1 MARPNRKGNTPYPLP
16 FVFFFLSTCSDSF
29 FLLSPNFLLLPYHTP
44 MTFSMQQE
52 YSKALH
58 IGRFENKLTQLAEPT
73 EQEIRQMRQ
82 EQQQSRRT
90 QDMER

>member
-1 MARPNRKGNTPYPLP
+1 
-16 FVFFFLSTCSDSF
+16 
-29 FLLSPNFLLLPYHTP
+29 

-58 IGRFENKLTQLAEPT
+58 ISRFENELTQPAELT
-73 EQEIRQMRQ
+73 EQEVRQMRQ
-82 EQQQSRRT
+82 EQQQPRRA